1 MKKNINFLL
10 SIVMI
15 TMPSLLLAQSGN
27 YTLKGKVGKLSAPA
41 KAYLMYNNAIG
52 RQTDSTMINNGSF
65 SFTGT
70 IAAPVSAYLIINK
83 KGTGIRTRAKSYI
96 ELYLEPGMI
105 AVVSPDSLDNA
116 KISAGQINADNE
128 RLKITLATVTK
139 KMNALNKE
147 YAAASDE
154 KRKSKEFSD
163 DIEKRSDSLEQ
174 EQKAVY
180 LVFIKANQN
189 SLISLFALKN
199 YAGAIPDV
207 AEIEP
212 VFNSL
217 SETIR
222 STKIGTDYA
231 ADISKMKKTAIGA
244 VAPDFTQADT
254 SGKAI
259 SLHDFKG
266 KYVLIDFW
274 ASWCGPCRAENPN
287 VVKANTQF
295 QSKGFE
301 ILGVSL
307 DGPAQKANWI
317 KAINDDH
324 LTWTEVSDLKGW
336 KNEAAELYSVKG
348 IPQNFLVDPDGK
360 IVAKNL
366 SGDDLEKKLAELLK

>member
-139 KMNALNKE
+139 KMNALNK
-147 YAAASDE
+147 D
-154 KRKSKEFSD
+154 
-163 DIEKRSDSLEQ
+163 
-174 EQKAVY
+174 
-180 LVFIKANQN
+180 
-189 SLISLFALKN
+189 